1 VANLCDVAGFDTFYY
16 DVPQIADATILFDE
30 PSLVCMNSELVFSL
44 SGIWNNVLWQ
54 NSFVGPSYT
63 AVPGVFG
70 PWEVTVQAIAPN
82 GCPSSDTVVVNVQDC
97 FLGQLQNDVDF
108 LVYPNPFQNTLHV
121 AAEFN
126 INQLEVYDVTG
137 KLVHTNAIDA
147 SDFMLNLEFLENG
160 IYHIFFWN
168 EEGNIYHTTLVKL
181 NP

>member
-1 VANLCDVAGFDTFYY
+1 
-16 DVPQIADATILFDE
+16 
-30 PSLVCMNSELVFSL
+30 
-44 SGIWNNVLWQ
+44 
-54 NSFVGPSYT
+54 
-63 AVPGVFG
+63 
-70 PWEVTVQAIAPN
+70 
-82 GCPSSDTVVVNVQDC
+82 
-97 FLGQLQNDVDF
+97 
-108 LVYPNPFQNTLHV
+108 VYPNPFQNTLHV